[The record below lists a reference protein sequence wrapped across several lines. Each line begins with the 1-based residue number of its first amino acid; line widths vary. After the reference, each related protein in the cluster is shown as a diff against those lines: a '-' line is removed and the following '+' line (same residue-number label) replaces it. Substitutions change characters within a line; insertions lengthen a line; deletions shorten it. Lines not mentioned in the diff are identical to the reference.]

1 MKKLSQTENGRNC
14 EPVIFTLI
22 ELLVVIAIIAILA
35 SLLLP
40 ALAKAR
46 EAAKAIRCAS
56 QLKEFGTATDAYLS
70 DYDGCFPANPN
81 ETNYIYWD
89 YRLMPY
95 IAYKTRSRTAAN
107 LINQYSIFHCPSGMV
122 ATAESYAYPY
132 RARGYGFNG
141 YLCRNIN
148 NSGRISNLKN
158 SSLIITM
165 TEIGN
170 FSSGELYKELWT
182 FMRSNQAPYIDDE
195 YYSNY
200 IYYGRRHSGGVNV
213 LFADGHVKKTNNFS
227 SVTPGVPTGTQ
238 WQNNGTIY

>member
-1 MKKLSQTENGRNC
+1 MKAKMKS
-14 EPVIFTLI
+14 FTLI

-35 SLLLP
+35 SMLLP

-46 EAAKAIRCAS
+46 ESAKAIKCAS
-56 QLKEFGTATDAYLS
+56 QLKEFGTGINAYLS

-81 ETNYIYWD
+81 DTNYVYWD
-89 YRLMPY
+89 YHLMPY
-95 IAYKTRSRTAAN
+95 VGYKASSRTPAN
-107 LINQYSIFHCPSGMV
+107 SIDGYSIFHCPSGMMTTV
-122 ATAESYAYPY
+122 DGYVYPY

-141 YLCRNIN
+141 YLCKNIN

-182 FMRSNQAPYIDDE
+182 FIRSNQGPYIDDE

-200 IYYGRRHSGGVNV
+200 IRYGRRHSGGVNV
-213 LFADGHVKKTNNFS
+213 LFADAHVKKANNFS
-227 SVTPGVPTGTQ
+227 SGTYPGVPTGTQ